1 MKIIAE
7 YTAKDLSALAATLN
21 VAGRSAMKKAELYA
35 EISERLDRC
44 HALALVMDAALY
56 PAETVCED
64 AKDLARRNGWARI
77 PRRLKK
83 AYKAAEI
90 L

>member
-1 MKIIAE
+1 VKTIAE

-21 VAGRSAMKKAELYA
+21 IAGRSAMKKAELYA

-44 HALALVMDAALY
+44 HALALDMDATIY
-56 PAETVCED
+56 PAKPVLSRSLTR
-64 AKDLARRNGWARI
+64 L
-77 PRRLKK
+77 PRKLKK
-83 AYKAAEI
+83 AYKAAGI